1 MLMAYRQAFR
11 RLPPDSQDL
20 GLIWHVGGGG
30 ADDLLAPNLEDPP
43 AFPMEHTSPTASNE
57 PSPME
62 APPGSRRCQFPPVTL
77 ADFVPSGR
85 AAGAGA
91 RGSADGAVSLCTS
104 TAKNSSVLA
113 QAASLLDD
121 ALNGDDASDTAM
133 DGAAAADLD
142 RSPDGLQS
150 RRAAAHARRRA
161 AVRRRREEDALL
173 TPARPV
179 PAAVAGPVSVSVAG
193 RPCVAASVARL
204 VEDVAGLVRVA
215 DQLLQG
221 AGSCEV
227 RSVQQDAASLLSSAR
242 AAAAAVPA
250 PAASGAD
257 IGHLRSW
264 QSHVEELM
272 DLRDGVYAR
281 LLRLCNV

>member
-1 MLMAYRQAFR
+1 MEREMEREMDKVMLVRTKNQLWKDLSWLMR
-11 RLPPDSQDL
+11 RTYPT
-20 GLIWHVGGGG
+20 IVG
-30 ADDLLAPNLEDPP
+30 EDPVID
-43 AFPMEHTSPTASNE
+43 AYTAPFMFMPE
-57 PSPME
+57 MP
-62 APPGSRRCQFPPVTL
+62 
-77 ADFVPSGR
+77 
-85 AAGAGA
+85 
-91 RGSADGAVSLCTS
+91 
-104 TAKNSSVLA
+104 
-113 QAASLLDD
+113 
-121 ALNGDDASDTAM
+121 AM

-161 AVRRRREEDALL
+161 AVRRRREEDTLL

-179 PAAVAGPVSVSVAG
+179 PAAAAGPVSVSVAG
-193 RPCVAASVARL
+193 HRCVAASAARL
-204 VEDVAGLVRVA
+204 VEDVAGLVRMA

-257 IGHLRSW
+257 IGHFRSW
-264 QSHVEELM
+264 QSRAEELM
-272 DLRDGVYAR
+272 DLRDGVSAR
-281 LLRLCNV
+281 

>member
-1 MLMAYRQAFR
+1 
-11 RLPPDSQDL
+11 
-20 GLIWHVGGGG
+20 
-30 ADDLLAPNLEDPP
+30 
-43 AFPMEHTSPTASNE
+43 MEHTSPTASSE

-62 APPGSRRCQFPPVTL
+62 ATPHGSRRCQFPPVTL

-91 RGSADGAVSLCTS
+91 RGSADGAVSWRTAA
-104 TAKNSSVLA
+104 AKNSSVFV
-113 QAASLLDD
+113 QATSLLDD
-121 ALNGDDASDTAM
+121 ALDGDDASDTAM

-179 PAAVAGPVSVSVAG
+179 PAAAAGPVSVSVAG
-193 RPCVAASVARL
+193 HPCVAASAARL
-204 VEDVAGLVRVA
+204 VEDVAGLVRMA

-257 IGHLRSW
+257 IGHFRSW
-264 QSHVEELM
+264 QSRVEELM
-272 DLRDGVYAR
+272 DLRDGVSAR